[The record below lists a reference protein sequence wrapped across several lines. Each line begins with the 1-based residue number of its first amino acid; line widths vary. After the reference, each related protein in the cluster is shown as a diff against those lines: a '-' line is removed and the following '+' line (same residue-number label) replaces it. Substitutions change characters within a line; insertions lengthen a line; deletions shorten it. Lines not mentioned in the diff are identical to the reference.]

1 MSFFSSGTSGPKKP
15 FSSLPSVVSWF
26 IRPVTTATG
35 SAVQQ
40 LPLLPKFHEF
50 VKHLC
55 EIAGVNKGQNHSLL
69 FRKACLSF
77 LIANQN
83 NKNGTSKQIIAWM
96 GKMTNH
102 KAQNAIKARLIYKRA
117 ILTKLSPRKRIRKW
131 WLGLHL
137 TTLTPCSFSK
147 KKTIF

>member
-40 LPLLPKFHEF
+40 LPLLTKFHEF

-55 EIAGVNKGQNHSLL
+55 EIACVNNGQNHSLL

-83 NKNGTSKQIIAWM
+83 KKNGTSKQIIAWM
-96 GKMTNH
+96 GKMTND
-102 KAQNAIKARLIYKRA
+102 KAQNAIKVSSFNA
-117 ILTKLSPRKRIRKW
+117 TMRKW
-131 WLGLHL
+131 LLHEQEL
-137 TTLTPCSFSK
+137 ASVDVEQAFQH
-147 KKTIF
+147 